1 MAVAGRHLQGHA
13 AESKMDM
20 DTGMEVDNPTIDSAW
35 HKAIKYKV
43 TKSTVKQYGNKRSSS
58 SSRSADTEQEGG
70 DDGGAKKKKAI
81 AKS

>member
-13 AESKMDM
+13 SESKMDM

-43 TKSTVKQYGNKRSSS
+43 AKSTVIKDQVPAPEAPIQNKRKGMTVAPEKGKRRLSP
-58 SSRSADTEQEGG
+58 
-70 DDGGAKKKKAI
+70 KA
-81 AKS
+81 